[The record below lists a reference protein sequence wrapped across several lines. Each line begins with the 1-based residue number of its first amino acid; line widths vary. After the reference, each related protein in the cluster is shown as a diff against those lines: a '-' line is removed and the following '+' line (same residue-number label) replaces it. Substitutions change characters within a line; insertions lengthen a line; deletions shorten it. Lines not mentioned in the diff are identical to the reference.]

1 MSEDKKNRIIPKD
14 KGPGFF
20 PSLLAEA
27 RLVLRLLGDGRVSA
41 LLKLL
46 PLGSVVY
53 TVFPDLLP
61 GPLDDALIVGVG
73 VYLFI
78 ELCPPDV
85 VAEHRK
91 ALLGG
96 DAEESQ
102 GEEIIDAEYKE
113 VPTNGDENA

>member
-1 MSEDKKNRIIPKD
+1 MSEDKKISIIPKD
-14 KGPGFF
+14 KGPGIF

-27 RLVLRLLGDGRVSA
+27 RLVLRLLGDGRVSS

-53 TVFPDLLP
+53 TVFPALLP
-61 GPLDDALIVGVG
+61 GPIDDALILGVG

-78 ELCPPDV
+78 ELCPQEV
-85 VAEHRK
+85 VAEHRN

-96 DAEESQ
+96 DHEENH
-102 GEEIIDAEYKE
+102 EEEVIDAEYKD
-113 VPTNGDENA
+113 VTTNGDENG